1 LVVTLAPTG
10 YVDHVLSTQIAAGLC
25 IGYLECSAATGI
37 LIPNVPSN
45 SRRPLYIAD
54 NGLPTFVHMNVLDT
68 EIAARRFAGVEEPQ
82 LGLHKPH

>member
-1 LVVTLAPTG
+1 VVTLAPTG

-45 SRRPLYIAD
+45 HVGRCT
-54 NGLPTFVHMNVLDT
+54 LPITAFLLSFT
-68 EIAARRFAGVEEPQ
+68 
-82 LGLHKPH
+82 

>member
-1 LVVTLAPTG
+1 MFGCDGNFDP
-10 YVDHVLSTQIAAGLC
+10 Q
-25 IGYLECSAATGI
+25 CS
-37 LIPNVPSN
+37 LQ

-68 EIAARRFAGVEEPQ
+68 EIAGRRFAGVEEPQ